1 MKSGKLETENLRH
14 SSAMPKRAERSEPFE
29 PEFYSPAAPHAG
41 RNIDRGGGG
50 LANGMLG
57 GRRNRCTCD
66 RLDCGAVTERPDFPF
81 MILQLQART
90 DEQFPESLSSRS
102 AICLS

>member
-1 MKSGKLETENLRH
+1 
-14 SSAMPKRAERSEPFE
+14 MPKRAERSEPFE

-57 GRRNRCTCD
+57 GRGTVA
-66 RLDCGAVTERPDFPF
+66 LATVLIAAQSPSAQTFP
-81 MILQLQART
+81 
-90 DEQFPESLSSRS
+90 S
-102 AICLS
+102 